1 VPGSHVGQVCLA
13 CIGALPRIA
22 EPVCL
27 RCGMELVSERGVCTR
42 CRLRVFEFDRNVALF
57 PYLGEA
63 RELVRQYKLAGRPS
77 LAELFAELLAGVY
90 RRHFDGMPVVPV
102 PGRAAVIRER
112 GWEHVDLLASWLER
126 RHGVA
131 VRRCLRRGT
140 SAETQKSLDFEG
152 RMRNIRGTFALGN
165 LGELGVP
172 GEVLLLDDVLT
183 TGATLSECARL
194 LRERGARAVCAM
206 TIAVDE

>member
-1 VPGSHVGQVCLA
+1 
-13 CIGALPRIA
+13 
-22 EPVCL
+22 
-27 RCGMELVSERGVCTR
+27 MELVSEREVCTR
-42 CRLRVFEFDRNVALF
+42 CRLRAFAFDRNVALF

-77 LAELFAELLAGVY
+77 VAELFSDLLAGVY
-90 RRHFDGMPVVPV
+90 RRHFAGLPVVPV
-102 PGRAAVIRER
+102 PGRAAVMRER

-126 RHGVA
+126 RHGVP
-131 VRRCLRRGT
+131 VRRCLRRGP
-140 SAETQKSLDFEG
+140 AQDTQKSLDFDG
-152 RMRNIRGTFALGN
+152 RMRNIRGTFALGD
-165 LGELGVP
+165 LGVP

-194 LRERGARAVCAM
+194 LRERGSRAVCAM